1 MLQRKIIFVLHL
13 QTRKFNQFSLTKV
26 FIEKRQKN
34 RVRALFSRA
43 REKVRGRRGVCE
55 GSGTKSHT
63 DQTGKADI
71 NNLVGTLSRSKH
83 RFVG

>member
-1 MLQRKIIFVLHL
+1 MLQRKKIFVLHL

-34 RVRALFSRA
+34 RVRALLSRA
-43 REKVRGRRGVCE
+43 REKVRGRQGVCE

-83 RFVG
+83 QFVG